1 MEPAMDPETAPSAQ
15 VMMAM
20 ILSLSDRCSQLE
32 SEVAKLNTRA
42 VRRVHSLPIHFE
54 TPTMSIQ
61 AFLQSITPAESTVG
75 ELIAKNASD
84 IKMFPEISGI
94 IRTSMQSSEPP
105 YPMRADTRVKHK
117 IYVFAQDAW
126 KELDQETLVQFTKH
140 ICDRLLRSI
149 VAWKSQNKS
158 ELDTNDNL
166 CINVNKLIITITK
179 INYNGSFR
187 PLKEHIYDML
197 REVAN

>member
-1 MEPAMDPETAPSAQ
+1 MEPTMATETAPSAQ
-15 VMMAM
+15 FMMSM
-20 ILSLSDRCSQLE
+20 ILSLSDRCSRLE

-42 VRRVHSLPIHFE
+42 VRRVHALPIHFE
-54 TPTMSIQ
+54 APAISIHEFIQ
-61 AFLQSITPAESTVG
+61 RITPDETTVG
-75 ELIAKNASD
+75 ELIANNASD
-84 IKMFPEISGI
+84 IKMFPEISNI
-94 IRTSMQSSEPP
+94 IRASMQSSEPP
-105 YPMRADTRVKHK
+105 YPMRADVRVKHK

-149 VAWKSQNKS
+149 IAWKSQNKS

-187 PLKEHIYDML
+187 PLKEHIYEML
-197 REVAN
+197 REAPN